1 MEEIKSKIVCPDWEE
16 LTLKYYFVYD
26 NTTAIVAWVES
37 PTVVEGVPHDDVI
50 DMDVKIRL
58 QNCSNNGNESFR
70 SYYITRAQY
79 ERDFKDKTTIYHQD
93 DYWIYDGELKEKT
106 EDDKKQWWEK

>member
-1 MEEIKSKIVCPDWEE
+1 MGEIKSKIVCPDWEE
-16 LTLKYYFVYD
+16 LSLKYYFICD

-37 PTVVEGVPHDDVI
+37 PPVPEGVPQGDVI

-58 QNCSNNGNESFR
+58 QNCSNNGNDSFR

-93 DYWIYDGELKEKT
+93 YYWLCDGKLKEKT
-106 EDDKKQWWEK
+106 EEDKKQWYEE